1 MILGTTRLKVEG
13 GSPVVKKLWNDR
25 YRLEFLCDTNSK
37 NTDWYKDNIGGI
49 LPEFGDQQ
57 DHFFGSGVGEGWQAV
72 PESVYDNMHCVKAD
86 YIYLP
91 SINDKRA
98 SLIYET
104 LTDEWVQEKDDDVQ
118 YSENGLKQVNRTFV
132 ALPDTDYTNVVG
144 VTTTIVGGITLYLAG
159 YKIDETDAKWT
170 LNEIWLEAGILDATK
185 QNDEDGIL
193 YVRFVSQ
200 GIRITPTALKPGASL
215 DGEAEVIFQG
225 GAAAPVYRARASDV
239 EGFKTFETV
248 VMLNKDGTPLEDGD
262 TLIDITTWDNY
273 RYPGIVD
280 ITLDDGIIPQSGGD
294 VAVLV
299 QITETATTS
308 NSVGATPV
316 PFSIKAGAYAYVNY
330 VPEAT
335 GLNESIAKAFGTNFL
350 SRQSI
355 FGISTEFMGMPVR
368 ALGSSNN
375 SDPLYNDFLI
385 IEDPILT
392 RGISYDKTTDEGVT
406 WYRIKQVKLV
416 GTFGS
421 YLT

>member
-1 MILGTTRLKVEG
+1 MT
-13 GSPVVKKLWNDR
+13 
-25 YRLEFLCDTNSK
+25 
-37 NTDWYKDNIGGI
+37 
-49 LPEFGDQQ
+49 
-57 DHFFGSGVGEGWQAV
+57 
-72 PESVYDNMHCVKAD
+72 
-86 YIYLP
+86 
-91 SINDKRA
+91 A
-98 SLIYET
+98 S
-104 LTDEWVQEKDDDVQ
+104 
-118 YSENGLKQVNRTFV
+118 
-132 ALPDTDYTNVVG
+132 
-144 VTTTIVGGITLYLAG
+144 
-159 YKIDETDAKWT
+159 
-170 LNEIWLEAGILDATK
+170 
-185 QNDEDGIL
+185 
-193 YVRFVSQ
+193 
-200 GIRITPTALKPGASL
+200 
-215 DGEAEVIFQG
+215 
-225 GAAAPVYRARASDV
+225 
-239 EGFKTFETV
+239 
-248 VMLNKDGTPLEDGD
+248 
-262 TLIDITTWDNY
+262 
-273 RYPGIVD
+273 
-280 ITLDDGIIPQSGGD
+280 
-294 VAVLV
+294 LV